1 MKQNHLFKRA
11 PLFKGEK
18 YDLWMLKMTSFLEY
32 NVDLLIFV
40 KKSKPRH
47 ILLCSLSKEETSKV
61 HAMANTKD
69 IWETITLS
77 YEGSKEVKQN
87 MLTLLKTQHEMFR
100 IEENES
106 IQLMV
111 IRLQT
116 IINNFRSS
124 GTVITMFLEELV
136 DILIIHDKVLQG
148 DDKTTKGKSLTL
160 KAFNKAK
167 KTKSL
172 KVFEENED
180 TSDDSESN
188 YEDSA
193 FITQKFKKMCKRKRN
208 STKDK
213 KYTRETKG
221 KHTCFG

>member
-1 MKQNHLFKRA
+1 
-11 PLFKGEK
+11 
-18 YDLWMLKMTSFLEY
+18 
-32 NVDLLIFV
+32 
-40 KKSKPRH
+40 
-47 ILLCSLSKEETSKV
+47 
-61 HAMANTKD
+61 
-69 IWETITLS
+69 
-77 YEGSKEVKQN
+77 
-87 MLTLLKTQHEMFR
+87 
-100 IEENES
+100 
-106 IQLMV
+106 
-111 IRLQT
+111 
-116 IINNFRSS
+116 
-124 GTVITMFLEELV
+124 MFLEELV

-172 KVFEENED
+172 KVFEENKD

-221 KHTCFG
+221 KQICFG